1 MFGLAQDA
9 QITIEQP
16 QMAICDPDTQEVI
29 PEGTTS
35 LVDGVKIT
43 VRSVYPEK
51 GTADLFV

>member
-1 MFGLAQDA
+1 MFGLAQ
-9 QITIEQP
+9 ITVEQS

-29 PEGTTS
+29 LEGTTS

-51 GTADLFV
+51 GTAHLFV